1 MSPSIPATPTDTKV
15 TQVQAMDPK
24 LYKLLYGTA
33 NAPGS
38 LALQNQSHLSNL
50 MMLANSGNQD
60 AINKV
65 YGSAGQPDWT
75 ANRQAPTNPDPRLS
89 GYSIYPSAPAQ
100 PAGGQIFPAAPN
112 QPSQPGSSVEK
123 TQTAAHGGIM
133 GLATGG
139 KPPAPKPQA
148 AKPDPHNNPNLTTA
162 QADYVASMSPA
173 QRAQWSNANQQQR
186 STMLNNAGQ
195 GGINPGAGTK
205 EDVAA
210 KNKAPGDKA
219 AITSQPTGAVGAA
232 NVNPNDFGYD
242 PKTGGFSNPLANTA
256 LDVLNQTKMPGQ
268 YQQATDVFNKAAG
281 QLSGFNANAGAPQV
295 SAPTASAQQGSASQ
309 ASATGMDA
317 ANAAIERMNSTS
329 AQNARMDAAQAQ
341 RTPDMIA
348 QATQAQNA
356 SMNAAQAQRTPDMI
370 ANATQAQAY
379 TAQGPERWNNAQAQS
394 YMDPYIQQ
402 SLKSQLGIMEDQF
415 APQMQQIQ
423 SQAAANKA
431 YGGARGAI
439 QEQQARRNQNQIEAN
454 MVNQGLS
461 QAYGSGL
468 GAFQNQ
474 NQLQQQTALANASA
488 QQQGSQYNAS
498 NQQAINALNA
508 QQAQALGLYN
518 TGNQQ
523 SANQQNANF
532 QQQGNQYNAS
542 NQQAMNALNAQQAQA
557 LGLYNTSNQQNANQ
571 QNAAWIQAMNQFNA
585 GNQQAANLANA
596 QFGNQ
601 GNQYNASN
609 QQQASMQNAGWQNAA
624 SNLNAQLGTQAS
636 LQNASLG
643 TQANLA
649 NAQNALSASG
659 QNAQNYYTGTGQN
672 LNAWNAAG
680 NMGTGLINAGN
691 AGNSFNNQMFNNFGT
706 AGTALQTA
714 KNQWFQQQQDNAK
727 NTIAAPNSFASL
739 PGPTLNKAAGGFIGY
754 AKGGKVGHWR
764 NRT

>member
-1 MSPSIPATPTDTKV
+1 
-15 TQVQAMDPK
+15 MDPK
-24 LYKLLYGTA
+24 LYTLMYGTA

-38 LALQNQSHLSNL
+38 LALQNQSHIQNL
-50 MMLANSGNQD
+50 MMLANAGD
-60 AINKV
+60 PAAVKTV
-65 YGSAGQPDWT
+65 YGDAGQPDW
-75 ANRQAPTNPDPRLS
+75 QSLGKPLTNVK
-89 GYSIYPSAPAQ
+89 PSQ
-100 PAGGQIFPAAPN
+100 PSGGQIFPADPN
-112 QPSQPGSSVEK
+112 QPSQPGSNVAK
-123 TQTAAHGGIM
+123 TQTAARGGIM

-139 KPPAPKPQA
+139 APKPSA
-148 AKPDPHNNPNLTTA
+148 PKPPDPHNNPNLTTA
-162 QADYVASMSPA
+162 QANYVASMTPA
-173 QRAQWSNANQQQR
+173 QRAQWSNANQDQR
-186 STMLNNAGQ
+186 SAMLNRSGQ
-195 GGINPGAGTK
+195 GTITPGANPNSPASLAAA
-205 EDVAA
+205 AA
-210 KNKAPGDKA
+210 KTKSDKA
-219 AITSQPTGAVGAA
+219 ATDAFTPGLVSDALQYKGDYGVDT
-232 NVNPNDFGYD
+232 
-242 PKTGGFSNPLANTA
+242 KTGEFTSPYAKEAVNF
-256 LDVLNQTKMPGQ
+256 LDNMKMPGQ
-268 YQQATDVFNKAAG
+268 YQQATDVFNKAAN
-281 QLSGFNANAGAPQV
+281 QLSSFDANAGAPQV
-295 SAPTASAQQGSASQ
+295 SAGNASAQQGSASQ

-317 ANAAIERMNSTS
+317 SSAAIERMNAVA

-348 QATQAQNA
+348 QATQARNA
-356 SMNAAQAQRTPDMI
+356 SMDAAQAQRTPDMI
-370 ANATQAQAY
+370 AQATQAQAY

-423 SQAAANKA
+423 SQAASNKA

-439 QEQQARRNQNQIEAN
+439 QEQQARRNQNQLEAN

-474 NQLQQQTALANASA
+474 NQLQQQTALANATS

-498 NQQAINALNA
+498 NQQAISALNA

-523 SANQQNANF
+523 AANQQNANF

-557 LGLYNTSNQQNANQ
+557 LGLYNTTNQQNANQ

-585 GNQQAANLANA
+585 GNQQSANLANA

-649 NAQNALSASG
+649 NAQNQLNASIN
-659 QNAQNYYTGTGQN
+659 NANNYYTGTGQN
-672 LNAWNAAG
+672 LGAWNAAG
-680 NMGTGLINAGN
+680 NMGTGLINSGN
-691 AGNSFNNQMFNNFGT
+691 ASNNFNNQMFGNKANVAT
-706 AGTALQTA
+706 NWQIQADKSAAQ
-714 KNQWFQQQQDNAK
+714 KQINAI
-727 NTIAAPNSFASL
+727 NTINPTPSLGLNANQL
-739 PGPTLNKAAGGFIGY
+739 PGFGGKAAGGRIGY

>member
-1 MSPSIPATPTDTKV
+1 MGGPPAAPTDTRQ
-15 TQVQAMDPK
+15 TTISQMDPK
-24 LYKLLYGTA
+24 LYKLMYGTQ

-38 LALQNQSHLSNL
+38 LALQNQSHIQNL
-50 MMLANSGNQD
+50 MMLANAGNPE
-60 AINKV
+60 AVKTV
-65 YGSAGQPDWT
+65 YGSAGQPDWE
-75 ANRQAPTNPDPRLS
+75 
-89 GYSIYPSAPAQ
+89 SIGKRPAQ
-100 PAGGQIFPAAPN
+100 ATPTQTTPGSGQIFPADPN

-123 TQTAAHGGIM
+123 TQTAARGGIM

-139 KPPAPKPQA
+139 KPA
-148 AKPDPHNNPNLTTA
+148 PDPSKNPNLTNA
-162 QADYVASMSPA
+162 QAAYVSAMTPA
-173 QRAQWSNANQQQR
+173 QRAQWAKADQAQR
-186 STMLNNAGQ
+186 SAMLNKAGQ
-195 GGINPGAGTK
+195 GSITPGAGAAEDKKAKTK
-205 EDVAA
+205 AE
-210 KNKAPGDKA
+210 GDKA
-219 AITSQPTGAVGAA
+219 ATESFAPGLVDAALNYKGDYGVDPT
-232 NVNPNDFGYD
+232 
-242 PKTGGFSNPLANTA
+242 TGKFTTPLAQEAVNY
-256 LDVLNQTKMPGQ
+256 LDQMKMPSQ
-268 YQQATDVFNKAAG
+268 YQQATDIFNKAAG
-281 QLSGFNANAGAPQV
+281 QLSGFDANAGAPQV
-295 SAPTASAQQGSASQ
+295 SAGNASAQQGSASQ
-309 ASATGMDA
+309 ASATGMNA
-317 ANAAIERMNSTS
+317 ANAAIERMNAVSAQNARMDAAQAQRTPEMIAQATQ

-348 QATQAQNA
+348 Q
-356 SMNAAQAQRTPDMI
+356 
-370 ANATQAQAY
+370 ATQAQAY

-402 SLKSQLGIMEDQF
+402 ALKSQLSIMEDQF

-474 NQLQQQTALANASA
+474 NQLQQQTALANAAA

-498 NQQAINALNA
+498 NQQAMNALNA

-518 TGNQQ
+518 TSNQQ
-523 SANQQNANF
+523 NANQQNANF
-532 QQQGNQYNAS
+532 LQQGNQYNAS

-557 LGLYNTSNQQNANQ
+557 LGIYNTSNQQNANQ

-601 GNQYNASN
+601 GNQYNATN
-609 QQQASMQNAGWQNAA
+609 QQQAALQNAGWQNAA

-649 NAQNALSASG
+649 NAQNQLNASIN
-659 QNAQNYYTGTGQN
+659 NANNYYTGTGQN
-672 LNAWNAAG
+672 LNAYNAAG
-680 NMGTGLINAGN
+680 NMGSGLNATGNDIAGW
-691 AGNSFNNQMFNNFGT
+691 GNQMFTNKANT
-706 AGTALQTA
+706 ATAFQNQYDKYFQT
-714 KNQWFQQQQDNAK
+714 KQDNAR
-727 NTIAAPNSFASL
+727 NTINPTPALGFNSSQY
-739 PGPTLNKAAGGFIGY
+739 PGFGNAAGGRIGY